1 MKYNNED
8 IKQSVYDFLGE
19 DGRTY
24 FQKLKDEHGT
34 CWVAARRKNMIIHNW
49 THEGRRIK
57 NHITDKFPDIV
68 VELGDYAKFEDYVYG
83 LVEDMFE

>member
-19 DGRTY
+19 EGRKY
-24 FQKLKDEHGT
+24 FQELKDEHGT
-34 CWVAARRKNMIIHNW
+34 CWVHNW
-49 THEGRRIK
+49 TYEGRQIR
-57 NHITDKFPDIV
+57 NHIIDKFPDIV
-68 VELGDYAKFEDYVYG
+68 EELGNYAKFEDYVYG